1 MSQGLSQSLSRGK
14 PVLQSFAP
22 IASLDA
28 TCLILGSMPGQA
40 SLDADQYY
48 AHARNNF
55 WPIMQILF
63 GGSIESYKDRLALA
77 QHNRIA
83 IWDTLKHCIREGS
96 LDSRIEKNT
105 VVANDFTALLLRHQK
120 IETIAFNGKAAE
132 AWFRKLV
139 VLELP
144 AGREINFASLPSS
157 SPAMATLTLEQ
168 KAEHWRE
175 ALLSDKR

>member
-1 MSQGLSQSLSRGK
+1 LSQGLSQSLSRGK

-77 QHNRIA
+77 
-83 IWDTLKHCIREGS
+83 
-96 LDSRIEKNT
+96 
-105 VVANDFTALLLRHQK
+105 
-120 IETIAFNGKAAE
+120 
-132 AWFRKLV
+132 
-139 VLELP
+139 
-144 AGREINFASLPSS
+144 NFASLPSS